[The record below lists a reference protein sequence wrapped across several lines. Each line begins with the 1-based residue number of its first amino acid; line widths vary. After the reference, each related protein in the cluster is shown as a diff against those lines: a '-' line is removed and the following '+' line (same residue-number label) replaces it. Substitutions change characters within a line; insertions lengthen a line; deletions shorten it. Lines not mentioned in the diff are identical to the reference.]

1 MSLYEAANAM
11 ARSNDQRR
19 IAEDWMLSERN
30 KGTSIAA
37 IARYMG
43 MTPYAVRTAIDD
55 AAEREDRREARRDQE
70 RWERSGAA

>member
-19 IAEDWMLSERN
+19 IAEDWMLSERD

-43 MTPYAVRTAIDD
+43 MTPYAVRMAVEY
-55 AAEREDRREARRDQE
+55 AAEREARRDQE